1 MKNRFL
7 FFPWLL
13 MLSLSYLPFTA
24 GAAVVLYTTHNDAL
38 PQTDIP
44 FEVVYLD
51 APERLLDEALL
62 QSGTELNEA
71 NTRQVTALLQSPAWQ
86 ARETALQ
93 QAYQGVVQA
102 WQLGVARLPAVV
114 VDAQWVVYG
123 STDIEQAVMQI
134 QLYRKQQEGGGQ
146 P

>member
-38 PQTDIP
+38 PRTDIP